1 MNFLRETYTETGS
14 LRNWL
19 PPRFENSAKGN
30 EADTRIWETHGGKIV
45 AMATPEEKLCYFMQV
60 HPDYASLDGKIIK
73 WIEEHSAEQ
82 SHGKKLSIISLEGNP
97 TREEALRAGGF
108 EKGKIYGILRL
119 RDPKI
124 PIKECRLP
132 DGFKIRSVD
141 PENDLRELA
150 QAVRTVFGHGEWFNE
165 EVLRELSWTSFYHS
179 DLDLVAVDEHGAIA
193 SFCTF
198 RLDEP
203 SGITELEPMG
213 TLPGYRGLGIAKAL
227 LNEGFRRLAVHNPML
242 LYIGGAANTPAANR
256 LYEATGFTT
265 RHDYYYWQ
273 KTLP

>member
-1 MNFLRETYTETGS
+1 MAFLRETYAETKS
-14 LRNWL
+14 LHNWL

-30 EADTRIWETHGGKIV
+30 EADTHIWETGDGKIV
-45 AMATPEEKLCYFMQV
+45 AAATPEEKLCYFMQV
-60 HPDYASLDGKIIK
+60 HPDYASLDGEIIE

-82 SHGKKLSIISLEGNP
+82 GHGERLSIITLEGNP
-97 TREEALRAGGF
+97 AREEALRARGF
-108 EKGKIYGILRL
+108 DKGRIYGILRL
-119 RDPKI
+119 HDTKT

-141 PENDLRELA
+141 PKKDLQELA
-150 QAVRTVFGHGEWFNE
+150 QAVRIVFGHGEWFNE
-165 EVLRELSWTSFYHS
+165 DVLRALSRATFYHR
-179 DLDLVAVDEHGAIA
+179 DLDLVAVNGSGAIS

-213 TLPGYRGLGIAKAL
+213 TLPAYRGLGIAKTI
-227 LNEGFRRLAVHNPML
+227 LNEGFRRLASHNPTL
-242 LYIGGAANTPAANR
+242 LYIGGAANTPAANK
-256 LYEATGFTT
+256 LYEATGFTI
-265 RHDYYYWQ
+265 RHDCYYWQ